1 MEAVDLIS
9 DGKAPKIPQ
18 PEEGATYDKIW
29 KKKEVAKVCIIK
41 MLLIIY
47 FHEELFHAVSS
58 SIYCCIFFAT
68 QINFAQPATVLHNF
82 IRGNDKVSHLF
93 LQLYIKYYIVCECYC
108 IVS

>member
-29 KKKEVAKVCIIK
+29 KKKEVAKVCIIN

-47 FHEELFHAVSS
+47 FHEELFQAVTS
-58 SIYCCIFFAT
+58 SIYCYI
-68 QINFAQPATVLHNF
+68 
-82 IRGNDKVSHLF
+82 LF
-93 LQLYIKYYIVCECYC
+93 LNTDQLCPACYC
-108 IVS
+108 VAQLHSWK

>member
-29 KKKEVAKVCIIK
+29 KKKEVAKVCIIQ
-41 MLLIIY
+41 MLLIRS
-47 FHEELFHAVSS
+47 HEELFHAVTS
-58 SIYCCIFFAT
+58 SIYCYICFST
-68 QINFAQPATVLHNF
+68 QINFAQPAAVLHNF

-93 LQLYIKYYIVCECYC
+93 LQLYM
-108 IVS
+108 